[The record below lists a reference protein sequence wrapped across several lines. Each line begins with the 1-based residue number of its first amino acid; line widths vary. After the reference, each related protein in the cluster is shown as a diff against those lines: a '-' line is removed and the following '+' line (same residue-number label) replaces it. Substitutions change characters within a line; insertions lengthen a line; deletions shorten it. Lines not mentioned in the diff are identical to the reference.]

1 MKIEKINLEGKKSSV
16 EVKDSIFSSKINE
29 KLISSVIYKTNANY
43 KGRSSKT
50 KQKNEIIG
58 STSKIYAQKGTGNAR
73 HASRKAPI
81 FVGGGIAHGP
91 KGRNSYKTR
100 KLNKNEKRQSISSI
114 LSKKL
119 KLKEVIV
126 FDDFSKEIKKTKE
139 MDKIFNSFSQVLN
152 KFDNEHGYAN
162 SRARL
167 RMATLYQV
175 AAANDGIVVGTG
187 NKVEDFGVGFYT
199 KYGDGGVDIS
209 PIADCNKTE
218 VWELGKEL
226 GILKEIID
234 APPTDGL
241 WDDGRTDEG
250 QLGLSY
256 KELEEAMENEN
267 SINREKY
274 NSIRRTN
281 LHKME
286 PIPVCKIPN

>member
-1 MKIEKINLEGKKSSV
+1 MTSSEKVKYISNWIKTYVDKMPSKAQSLVIGISGGIDSSV
-16 EVKDSIFSSKINE
+16 SSTLSAMTGLKTIVLSMPIKQKENQHDLSLKHQEWLIKNFKNVEAHTISLDKLFQSFSS
-29 KLISSVIYKTNANY
+29 T
-43 KGRSSKT
+43 
-50 KQKNEIIG
+50 
-58 STSKIYAQKGTGNAR
+58 
-73 HASRKAPI
+73 
-81 FVGGGIAHGP
+81 
-91 KGRNSYKTR
+91 
-100 KLNKNEKRQSISSI
+100 
-114 LSKKL
+114 
-119 KLKEVIV
+119 
-126 FDDFSKEIKKTKE
+126 
-139 MDKIFNSFSQVLN
+139 LN
-152 KFDNEHGYAN
+152 KFDNEHGFAN

-167 RMATLYQV
+167 RMTTLYQV
-175 AAANDGIVVGTG
+175 AAANKGIVVGTG

-250 QLGLSY
+250 QLGFNYS
-256 KELEEAMENEN
+256 ELEEAM
-267 SINREKY
+267 INPDSPHKDKYEK
-274 NSIRRTN
+274 IRKQN